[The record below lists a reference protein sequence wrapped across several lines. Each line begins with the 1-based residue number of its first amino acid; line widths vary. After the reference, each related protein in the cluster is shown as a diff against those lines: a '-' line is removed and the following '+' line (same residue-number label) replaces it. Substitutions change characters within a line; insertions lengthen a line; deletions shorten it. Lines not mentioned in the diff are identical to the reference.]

1 MIPPRKKTYRHIPVL
16 IAFCLCVIAGAA
28 VIYRYIN
35 THRHNIITTDPLYK
49 VAFATDVDSIA
60 VTKKARDMM
69 VFNKGKL
76 LKKYKI
82 SLGAQPVGAK
92 HFEGDNKTPEGH
104 YYISVKNAGSKYHKS
119 LGISYPND
127 NDRRLAK
134 KNNKP
139 TGGDVMIHGIP
150 NGHKGSPK
158 DYVGIDWTAG
168 CISVTDSQIDELFAH
183 VEMRIPITILP

>member
-1 MIPPRKKTYRHIPVL
+1 MLVL
-16 IAFCLCVIAGAA
+16 IAFCICITTGA
-28 VIYRYIN
+28 VFVYKYIN
-35 THRHNIITTDPLYK
+35 THQHNKITSDPLYN
-49 VAFATDVDSIA
+49 VALTADVDSLA
-60 VTKKARDMM
+60 VNKKARDMM
-69 VFNKGKL
+69 VYNKGKL

-92 HFEGDNKTPEGH
+92 HFEGDNKTPEGN

-119 LGISYPND
+119 LGISYPNES
-127 NDRRLAK
+127 DRRLAK
-134 KNNKP
+134 KNNRL

-150 NGHKGSPK
+150 NGYKGKVP

-183 VEMRIPITILP
+183 VKMRTPITILP